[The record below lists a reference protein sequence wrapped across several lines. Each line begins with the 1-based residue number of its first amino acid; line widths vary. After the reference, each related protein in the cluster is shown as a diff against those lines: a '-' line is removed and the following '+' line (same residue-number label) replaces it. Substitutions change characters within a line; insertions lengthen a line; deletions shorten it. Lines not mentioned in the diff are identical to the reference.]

1 MSKQEWVENENGH
14 GWTLTE
20 GRKDMRKWQCKQRTF
35 KQNYYQSIGQQQ
47 VNNKGTQLY
56 SIKDNG
62 EGIYTHYENMV
73 SDIGTY
79 FNNSLQHGHL
89 FSNHKF
95 TQINPKTGNRYPRG
109 GKGLWRSPYE
119 EVRDKASQ
127 QYKHFLNN
135 PTYQCGTTWTIE
147 EMLVYFLQAF
157 EESKQL
163 GTYSPL
169 HKEHIERTNRMLDHL
184 IAWQPEELAHL
195 EEYKVQPVIN

>member
-1 MSKQEWVENENGH
+1 MCN
-14 GWTLTE
+14 
-20 GRKDMRKWQCKQRTF
+20 
-35 KQNYYQSIGQQQ
+35 SI
-47 VNNKGTQLY
+47 NIPRCIT
-56 SIKDNG
+56 
-62 EGIYTHYENMV
+62 
-73 SDIGTY
+73 
-79 FNNSLQHGHL
+79 
-89 FSNHKF
+89 
-95 TQINPKTGNRYPRG
+95 NPKTGNRYPRG